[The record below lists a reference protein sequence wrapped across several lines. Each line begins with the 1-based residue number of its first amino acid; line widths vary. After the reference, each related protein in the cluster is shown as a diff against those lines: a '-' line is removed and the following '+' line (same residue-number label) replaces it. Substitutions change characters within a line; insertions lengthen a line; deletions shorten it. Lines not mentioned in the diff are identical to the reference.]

1 MIWSQR
7 ETPEVMPLYEAKEQL
22 LQDFPQEK
30 VDWMLRRGR
39 NLYLFPNVHLMDQP
53 STQIRVTR
61 PIAPDRTEVRV
72 YCIAPKG
79 ESRKARAA
87 RLRKFED
94 FYTVT
99 GMATPD
105 DLAAWEDWQLGAAG
119 TLSRWSGLDR
129 GLGIA
134 CKGPDDAA
142 SCIGADPVTSGTTYD
157 QETLYYG
164 FFRKWRDLMG
174 SVVW

>member
-1 MIWSQR
+1 
-7 ETPEVMPLYEAKEQL
+7 MPLYEAESRL
-22 LQDFPQEK
+22 LETYSKEK
-30 VDWMLRRGR
+30 VRWMLRRGR

-79 ESRKARAA
+79 ESQAARIA

-105 DLAAWEDWQLGAAG
+105 DLSALEDCQYGYEG
-119 TLSRWSGLDR
+119 TLAKWNGLER
-129 GLGIA
+129 GFGIA
-134 CKGPDDAA
+134 LDGPDDAA
-142 SCIGADPVTSGTTYD
+142 RGIGANPVSSGTTYD
-157 QETLYYG
+157 HETLYYG
-164 FFRKWRDLMG
+164 FFRKWRSLMG
-174 SVVW
+174 DAVA

>member
-1 MIWSQR
+1 
-7 ETPEVMPLYEAKEQL
+7 
-22 LQDFPQEK
+22 
-30 VDWMLRRGR
+30 
-39 NLYLFPNVHLMDQP
+39 MDQP

-72 YCIAPKG
+72 YCIAPRG
-79 ESRKARAA
+79 ESREARAA

-105 DLAAWEDWQLGAAG
+105 DLAALEDCQHGANGAL
-119 TLSRWSGLDR
+119 TRWNGLDR
-129 GLGIA
+129 GLGMVS
-134 CKGPDDAA
+134 KGPDEAA
-142 SCIGADPVTSGTTYD
+142 QDIGVNPLTSGTTYD
-157 QETLYYG
+157 HETLYYG

-174 SVVW
+174 GEAS